1 MAASLRKIMFLA
13 DAYENPYAGTE
24 GQLHELIVGLQ
35 DRGIEVTLTLLRPSA
50 YIEENGFPC
59 PVQVL
64 GIGRLASVAALR
76 KMARFASATKQA
88 GFELVHIFF
97 NDSSLIAPLFL
108 RRAGLKTIIS
118 RRDMGFWYTATRKLI
133 LRLNSL
139 LVNAA
144 VTNSEAVKSE
154 TAASEWIPKSRI
166 HVIYNGYKQ
175 SEILTTSA
183 THTSEPIAAAAGTR
197 VIIVA
202 NVRPIKRIHDLID
215 AAARLRHKNI
225 SFIVVGSGDQKSLM
239 ARARQHGVAD
249 RIHLLGQ
256 RTDVPVLLANSH
268 IAVLCSESEGFSN
281 AIIEYQ
287 MAGRPVICTNAG
299 GNPEIIQDGR
309 NGCLYEVGD
318 VNRLAELISRLA
330 DDPAQ
335 AASLGEAGRRMV
347 QERFGLTRMVGAHIE
362 LYARL
367 LDLPGKGAVTREV
380 AERSYR

>member
-24 GQLHELIVGLQ
+24 GQLYELIAGLQ
-35 DRGIEVTLTLLRPSA
+35 DRGIEVTLALLRPSA

-64 GIGRLASVAALR
+64 GIGSLASLAALR
-76 KMARFASATKQA
+76 AMARFASATKQA

-118 RRDMGFWYTATRKLI
+118 RRDMGFWYTPTRKLI

-144 VTNSEAVKSE
+144 VTNSEAVKGE

-166 HVIYNGYKQ
+166 HVIHNGYKQ
-175 SEILTTSA
+175 SGILAQPNVDINSDLG
-183 THTSEPIAAAAGTR
+183 SEAAKR

-202 NVRPIKRIHDLID
+202 NVRPIKRVHDLID
-215 AAARLRHKNI
+215 AAALLRDKDI
-225 SFIVVGSGDQKSLM
+225 SYLVVGGGDLNALK
-239 ARARQHGVAD
+239 ARAEHKGVSD
-249 RIHLLGQ
+249 KFRLLG
-256 RTDVPVLLANSH
+256 RRADVPALLVNSH

-281 AIIEYQ
+281 ALIEYQ
-287 MAGRPVICTNAG
+287 MAGKPVICTRAG
-299 GNPEIIQDGR
+299 GNPEIIEHGR
-309 NGCLYEVGD
+309 NGFLYEVGD
-318 VNRLAELISRLA
+318 VNRLAELIARLV
-330 DDPAQ
+330 DDPAE
-335 AASLGEAGRRMV
+335 AVALGETGRRLV
-347 QERFGLTRMVGAHIE
+347 QDRFGLPRMVSAHID
-362 LYARL
+362 LYVRL
-367 LDLPGKGAVTREV
+367 LDTSGRRTVETEVT
-380 AERSYR
+380 ERSSR